1 MSRTERKRNEVAKP
15 RNLGT
20 GPPCTTHHPSP
31 HAFQPIRQTEYERE
45 TLERRPEPQRR
56 PSGYNGG
63 YGYNPY
69 FYGGPRYY
77 SPRIFVGRGGFGG
90 RRR

>member
-1 MSRTERKRNEVAKP
+1 M
-15 RNLGT
+15 
-20 GPPCTTHHPSP
+20 
-31 HAFQPIRQTEYERE
+31 YERE

-56 PSGYNGG
+56 PSVYNGG
-63 YGYNPY
+63 YGYHPY